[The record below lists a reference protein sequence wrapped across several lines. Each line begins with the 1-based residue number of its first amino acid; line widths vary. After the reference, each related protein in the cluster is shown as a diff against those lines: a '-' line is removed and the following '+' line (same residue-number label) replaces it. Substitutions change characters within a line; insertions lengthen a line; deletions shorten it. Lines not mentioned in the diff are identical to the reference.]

1 METSPEDAGGS
12 PTLFLLCARAVTANM
27 ELLEEDVWGLPAVIL
42 QGLLPLMN
50 IYYLERIEQT
60 AVQKGLSTQS
70 IWCKL
75 WNDIMKSKPSRFGTV
90 TCWRKKFLE
99 SFFHNVLRGIL
110 DVSSDHRLIDH
121 RFSPLMHSSRHVSEL
136 TICNKQQGVTE
147 LPQAVVECLT
157 QSVETLKFLHLRSS
171 DPGTQKSLRLLLH
184 HLIHHGRVT
193 KVSVLSWPCP
203 DNQLLALIL
212 TISAGYWEPDPE
224 SPCSLCCQTTHDTE
238 SGGDRR
244 SCVPPS
250 STDSSGLSAL
260 LSLQPLNI
268 SQNVFS
274 PSEQSIVPPVKQ
286 SAGSPLSRKGTAHH
300 RPPDRTSS
308 STSQTGLDPATKD
321 PAGGHASDHSDLY
334 DFIFSVSSRGEGS
347 TPETT
352 PKEEKAGVGASP
364 LLGVIHY
371 RSVRALN
378 LHNVP
383 LTLSS
388 CRSLCHL
395 LCSWTALERLT
406 MAYNDLGA
414 NIQLVLESLSAL
426 SRAPSCCLRV
436 FSLSDF
442 TTFVPMLELAHAVL
456 RIFPQ
461 LQLLSL
467 SYDLESPS
475 EWVRA
480 AEVTVPCAENRLQT
494 LELRFP
500 QDPVQVERLVS
511 VLTASR
517 SLLELSLDNAT
528 FPGQDDLRRVLRV
541 IADGNTSLRRLSFHD
556 MKMSDAHCEILHLLN
571 HSRLE
576 EMKFS
581 FCRLFEEGSGDFLVD
596 FVAAIKRNPN
606 VRILK
611 LSGNR
616 LGNEGLCVLAD
627 LFSSDAVCGIH
638 YLDVSS
644 NCIKP
649 DGLLRFA
656 QKLEGCGKMKLQ
668 QLSVSQNLLDRDPVL
683 TQEALQSLAG
693 ICYVVSDSWDSGQA
707 FADHISVM

>member
-1 METSPEDAGGS
+1 METAPEDAGGS
-12 PTLFLLCARAVTANM
+12 PSLFLLSARAVTANM
-27 ELLEEDVWGLPAVIL
+27 ELLEEDVWGLPTVIL

-60 AVQKGLSTQS
+60 AVRKGLSTQS
-70 IWCKL
+70 TWCKL

-99 SFFHNVLRGIL
+99 AFFHNVLRGIL
-110 DVSSDHRLIDH
+110 DVSSDRRLIDH

-147 LPQAVVECLT
+147 LPPTVLECLA

-203 DNQLLALIL
+203 DNQLLVLIL
-212 TISAGYWEPDPE
+212 TISAGYWELDPD
-224 SPCSLCCQTTHDTE
+224 SSCSLCRQTTHDTE
-238 SGGDRR
+238 PGGDPR
-244 SCVPPS
+244 SCVPPG
-250 STDSSGLSAL
+250 STEDSSGLSAL

-268 SQNVFS
+268 SQNVGS
-274 PSEQSIVPPVKQ
+274 PSEQSTVPPENQ

-308 STSQTGLDPATKD
+308 STSQAGLDPASKG
-321 PAGGHASDHSDLY
+321 PARGHTSDHNDLY
-334 DFIFSVSSRGEGS
+334 DFIFNVSTTLGEGN
-347 TPETT
+347 TPET
-352 PKEEKAGVGASP
+352 PPEKKVGVGASP
-364 LLGVIHY
+364 LLGDIHY
-371 RSVRALN
+371 RSVRTLN

-426 SRAPSCCLRV
+426 SRDPRCCLRV

-442 TTFVPMLELAHAVL
+442 TTFVPMLELAHTIL

-467 SYDLESPS
+467 SYDLESPK
-475 EWVRA
+475 
-480 AEVTVPCAENRLQT
+480 NRLQT

-511 VLTASR
+511 VLMASR
-517 SLLELSLDNAT
+517 SLLELSLDNAM

-541 IADGNTSLRRLSFHD
+541 IADCNTSLRRLSFHD
-556 MKMSDAHCEILHLLN
+556 MKMSDVHCEILHLLN

-616 LGNEGLCVLAD
+616 LGNEGLFVLGD
-627 LFSSDAVCGIH
+627 LFSSDSVCGIH

-656 QKLEGCGKMKLQ
+656 QKLEGCGEMKLQ

-683 TQEALQSLAG
+683 TQEALQALAG
-693 ICYVVSDSWDSGQA
+693 VCTVVSDSWDSGQA

>member
-1 METSPEDAGGS
+1 
-12 PTLFLLCARAVTANM
+12 
-27 ELLEEDVWGLPAVIL
+27 
-42 QGLLPLMN
+42 MN

-171 DPGTQKSLRLLLH
+171 DPARRS
-184 HLIHHGRVT
+184 
-193 KVSVLSWPCP
+193 PC
-203 DNQLLALIL
+203 ACSC
-212 TISAGYWEPDPE
+212 TIS
-224 SPCSLCCQTTHDTE
+224 STT
-238 SGGDRR
+238 GG
-244 SCVPPS
+244 
-250 STDSSGLSAL
+250 
-260 LSLQPLNI
+260 
-268 SQNVFS
+268 
-274 PSEQSIVPPVKQ
+274 
-286 SAGSPLSRKGTAHH
+286 
-300 RPPDRTSS
+300 
-308 STSQTGLDPATKD
+308 
-321 PAGGHASDHSDLY
+321 
-334 DFIFSVSSRGEGS
+334 RGEGS

-480 AEVTVPCAENRLQT
+480 AEVTVPCAGVTSSAGVGEAAILSPHSCLLTVSAENRLQT

-581 FCRLFEEGSGDFLVD
+581 FCRLFEEGSGDFLMD

-627 LFSSDAVCGIH
+627 LFSSSDAVCGIH
-638 YLDVSS
+638 YLDV
-644 NCIKP
+644 
-649 DGLLRFA
+649 R
-656 QKLEGCGKMKLQ
+656 
-668 QLSVSQNLLDRDPVL
+668 
-683 TQEALQSLAG
+683 
-693 ICYVVSDSWDSGQA
+693 
-707 FADHISVM
+707 